1 MNVEEILAVLLTPT
15 SQVALIMAL
24 AQLVKELGVPSKFIP
39 VIDVVLGVLS
49 GVCVYGLLGKMGIAY
64 GIILGIA
71 LGLSAC
77 GLFSGIKNIKE
88 ALK

>member
-1 MNVEEILAVLLTPT
+1 MDVEEILAVLLTPT

-39 VIDVVLGVLS
+39 VIDVVLGVIS

>member
-64 GIILGIA
+64 GIILGVA

>member
-39 VIDVVLGVLS
+39 VIDVVLGVIS